1 MSTTPCLAR
10 PVALDANDSNDLGL
24 CHLLH
29 GLQRQVV
36 AVNAEAVDRA
46 FGNEQR
52 TSRRFSG
59 GFDSGFPATRFPWIN
74 PQPTPAYLFIRK
86 KLSAIPYTLSGV
98 QTQHSGIFESVFVT
112 KRLAKLAGTNKN

>member
-46 FGNEQR
+46 FGNGLDLGDRPPGRGVGGVDLDDREFHLGN
-52 TSRRFSG
+52 RR
-59 GFDSGFPATRFPWIN
+59 
-74 PQPTPAYLFIRK
+74 
-86 KLSAIPYTLSGV
+86 
-98 QTQHSGIFESVFVT
+98 
-112 KRLAKLAGTNKN
+112 